1 MAYMQCAFL
10 LTKSLDLPMYFS
22 PSIMYKL
29 RSLVSL
35 EDYEFGQP
43 AGGGEGLDTSHL

>member
-1 MAYMQCAFL
+1 MAYMPCAFL

-29 RSLVSL
+29 HSLASL
-35 EDYEFGQP
+35 EDDEFRQP
-43 AGGGEGLDTSHL
+43 TGGGEGLDTGHL